1 MPKNM
6 CKTYEVRVLFKEIE
20 QGKQRHSNNFRLNL
34 KQLPKVLES
43 SSSEKNLE
51 NSQKLSVTELS
62 Q

>member
-20 QGKQRHSNNFRLNL
+20 QGKQRHSNNFSLNL